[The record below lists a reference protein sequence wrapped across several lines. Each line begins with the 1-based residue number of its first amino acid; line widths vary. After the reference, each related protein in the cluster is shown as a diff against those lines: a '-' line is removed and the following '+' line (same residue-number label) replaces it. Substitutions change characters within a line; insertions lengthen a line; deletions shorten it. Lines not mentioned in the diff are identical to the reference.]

1 MKKISGFVAY
11 PSSPYQLASCIKDSI
26 SLANSAGDCLYTGW
40 EENDIAGRPLT
51 APIFSQIQESNLL
64 VADIT
69 RLNFNVTY
77 EVGYAIGI
85 GCRVFLIRSKEIN
98 TDDDKITKIGIYDT
112 LGYEPYENSKE
123 LASLLTS
130 IDDTTPLNTTSAL
143 NQMAPVYI
151 IETPVRGTATTHII
165 ARVKK
170 ARLKYRSFSPSEETR
185 LPAMDA
191 IMHVA
196 SSYGVLIPL
205 LSQTMAD
212 ADIHNIRAAFIAG
225 LSHGMEK
232 NTLML
237 QDQDGPVPLDVRD
250 FVKTYSHPND
260 IDDHI
265 HSFSLDVYGSIQEA
279 VNLDL
284 PIGNLLSKIAVGDP
298 MAENEFQTLANYYLQ
313 TDEFISALRGEVNLV
328 VGRKG
333 TGKTALFSQV
343 RNKKRVNKRNI
354 VVDLKPEG
362 YQLIKLK
369 EQVLDFL
376 SAGAKG
382 HLITAFWEYLLYL
395 ETCYKVLE
403 KDKKV
408 HVRDHT
414 LYEGYLALERIYQT
428 SPNVTEGD
436 FSERLL
442 ALSENIVQDY
452 TAKYGAMDG
461 TSLTADQVTGLIH
474 SQDIRALRQHLSD
487 YLKHKDDVWI
497 LFDNLDQ
504 GWSSHG
510 LSKGDIIILRCLID
524 ASRKIQREMI
534 REGHQFHTIVFVR
547 NDVYQLLMNESPDFG
562 KESRA
567 SLDWS
572 DEELLREM
580 LRKRLVQNDLPEQ
593 ADFDQIWSRVCV
605 SHYKGEETSQYLID
619 RSLMRPRNLLKLF
632 KACRGFA
639 VNLQHERIEPD
650 DLEKGA
656 RAYSNDLI
664 VDADQ
669 ELTDIEPEAKNL
681 IYQFIGER
689 SSFTEDELKLML
701 EINNIAAEKMNLVI
715 EFLLYYGFFGIKYLD
730 KDTEYIF
737 NVGYNMQILKTRI
750 KKNAKAI
757 TYILNPAF
765 WPGLGI
771 SG

>member
-1 MKKISGFVAY
+1 MNKIIGFVAY
-11 PSSPYQLASCIKDSI
+11 PSNPYQLVNCIKDSI
-26 SLANSAGDCLYTGW
+26 TLANSTGGCLYTGW

-51 APIFSQIQESNLL
+51 APIFGQIRESNLL
-64 VADIT
+64 IADIT

-85 GCRVFLIRSKEIN
+85 GRRVFLVRSKEIN

-112 LGYEPYENSKE
+112 LGYETYENSKG
-123 LASLLTS
+123 LANLLTS
-130 IDDTTPLNTTSAL
+130 IDDTTPINTTSKL
-143 NQMAPVYI
+143 NHNAPVYI
-151 IETPVRGTATTHII
+151 IETPVRGTATTRIV

-170 ARLKYRSFSPSEETR
+170 ARLQFRSFSPSEEPR
-185 LPAMDA
+185 LSAMDA
-191 IMHVA
+191 ITHVA
-196 SSYGVLIPL
+196 SSYGLLIPL

-212 ADIHNIRAAFIAG
+212 AEIHNIRAAFIAG
-225 LSHGMEK
+225 LSHGMDK

-237 QDQDGPVPLDVRD
+237 QDRGGPVPLDVRD
-250 FVKTYSHPND
+250 IVKTYSHLND
-260 IDDHI
+260 INDHI

-279 VNLDL
+279 VNIDL
-284 PIGNLLSKIAVGDP
+284 PIGNLLSNITIGDP

-343 RNKKRVNKRNI
+343 RNKKRANKRNI

-369 EQVLDFL
+369 EQVLDLL
-376 SAGAKG
+376 SAGAKE

-403 KDKKV
+403 KDKKL

-414 LYEGYLALERIYQT
+414 LYEDYLALEEIYT
-428 SPNVTEGD
+428 ASPNVTEGD
-436 FSERLL
+436 FSERLQ

-452 TAKYGAMDG
+452 AERYGADEE
-461 TSLTADQVTGLIH
+461 TRLTADQVTSLIH
-474 SQDIRALRQHLSD
+474 SQDIRVLRKCLSD

-497 LFDNLDQ
+497 LFDNLDR
-504 GWSSHG
+504 GWSSYG
-510 LSKGDIIILRCLID
+510 LSKGDVTILKCLMD

-534 REGHQFHTIVFVR
+534 QDGHQFHTIVFIR
-547 NDVYQLLMNESPDFG
+547 NDVYQLLMDESPDFG

-580 LRKRLVQNDLPEQ
+580 LKKRLGQNDFPEE
-593 ADFDQIWSRVCV
+593 ADFNTIWNRVCV
-605 SHYKGEETSQYLID
+605 SHFKGEETSQYLID

-639 VNLQHERIEPD
+639 VNLQHEQIEPE

-681 IYQFIGER
+681 IYQFIGEG
-689 SSFTEDELKLML
+689 SCFSEDELKLML
-701 EINNIAAEKMNLVI
+701 EVNNISENKISLVI

-730 KDTEYIF
+730 KEVEYIF
-737 NVGYNMQILKTRI
+737 RVGYNMQILNTRI
-750 KKNAKAI
+750 KKNPDAI
-757 TYILNPAF
+757 TYVLNPAF

-771 SG
+771 SD